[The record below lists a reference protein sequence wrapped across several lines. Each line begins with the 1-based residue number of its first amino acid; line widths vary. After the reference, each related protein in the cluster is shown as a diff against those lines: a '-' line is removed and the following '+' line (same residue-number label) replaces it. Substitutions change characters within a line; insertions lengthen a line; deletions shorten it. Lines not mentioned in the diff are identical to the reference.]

1 MDGGPV
7 SVDLA
12 DIRRGAVRRRG
23 EGGIVKYIVISKLAP
38 GVDNARQALEVFTKT
53 GLPPGT
59 EATWAGSDG
68 KTFINIVETDAPDI
82 TASATYAPF
91 FEETTV
97 IPVVPVDNAWIEAA
111 RTAESN
117 WG

>member
-1 MDGGPV
+1 M
-7 SVDLA
+7 
-12 DIRRGAVRRRG
+12 
-23 EGGIVKYIVISKLAP
+23 ISKLAP
-38 GVDNARQALEVFTKT
+38 GTDNARQALQVFTKV
-53 GLPPGT
+53 GLVPGT

-82 TASATYAPF
+82 TTSATYAPF

-97 IPVVPVDNAWIEAA
+97 IPVVPLDDAWMKAA
-111 RTAESN
+111 QTAESN